1 MLIDENN
8 EKHLIA
14 EEGMVLLQL
23 SSGIIF
29 GKEVFLG
36 KVVIDGEIID
46 DFIENFIEVEEENNE
61 FNNDEK

>member
-36 KVVIDGEIID
+36 KAVIDGEIID